1 MLTCHRPRSI
11 PIPVPRTRGSAAWN
25 ERSMATSSIMF
36 MHIVGNSVGAAV
48 FGAILNCG
56 INRRIPKPAIL
67 SGLRV
72 TLLLLCPLL

>member
-1 MLTCHRPRSI
+1 
-11 PIPVPRTRGSAAWN
+11 
-25 ERSMATSSIMF
+25 MATSSIMF

-48 FGAILNCG
+48 LGAILNCG
-56 INRRIPKPAIL
+56 INRRIPKPAIP

>member
-1 MLTCHRPRSI
+1 
-11 PIPVPRTRGSAAWN
+11 
-25 ERSMATSSIMF
+25 MATSSIMF
-36 MHIVGNSVGAAV
+36 MHIVGNSVGTAV